1 MVNTT
6 HLSLRPQGWQGDTR
20 AIILLALPLILTNF
34 AHVAL
39 TTIDVVVLGMLGT
52 LEIAAGGLA
61 IALFNQLRT
70 TGTGLVTGVSNLV
83 AEAHV
88 RGEHQRVRDLLVA
101 GLFWATICGVGF
113 TIALLLLERP
123 LVWLGQD
130 AQVAAQAIQFLVIA
144 APGLLPCLWFQT
156 LRHFTVGLKH
166 PGPLLAITLVS
177 IVLTGGLNYAL
188 VFGHFGLPAMGLQ
201 GVALTTSIVFL
212 LSFLMFLALVLL
224 NRTLAPYFAWS
235 GLRWSSDAVKAVWR
249 LGLPIAGTYAS
260 EAGFFSV
267 LTLLIGTLG
276 QEALAAQTVLNQIIY
291 IVFMVS
297 AGISHAASIHISE
310 ACGAAHFARARRL
323 GFLGL
328 ALGVA
333 AMLVVA
339 VPYMVAPSAIVALF
353 ISADQHANAATL
365 ALATSGLLIAVVLQ
379 IFDASQNIGN
389 GILRGTGDTA
399 APFRISLLGYW
410 LVGLPCAYLLG
421 SVTGYGI
428 YGVWAGQTIG
438 LAVTAALLIAAFHK
452 RVARLA
458 QQAVPTTPTQV
469 ATGET

>member
-1 MVNTT
+1 MVTKAET
-6 HLSLRPQGWQGDTR
+6 GTPRSRWWRGDVL
-20 AIILLALPLILTNF
+20 AILLLALPLILTNF

-39 TTIDVVVLGMLGT
+39 TTIDIVVLGRLGT
-52 LEIAAGGLA
+52 LELAAGGLA

-70 TGTGLVTGVSNLV
+70 TGTGLVTGLSNLV
-83 AEAHV
+83 AEAHA

-101 GLFWATICGVGF
+101 GFFWATVCGVMF
-113 TIALLLLERP
+113 AIALLLLERP

-130 AQVAAQAIQFLVIA
+130 AQVAAMATRFLLIA

-156 LRHFTVGLKH
+156 LRHFTVGLKY
-166 PGPLLAITLVS
+166 PGPLLVITLIC
-177 IVLTGGLNYAL
+177 IVLTAGLNYGL
-188 VFGHFGLPAMGLQ
+188 VFGQFGLPALGLQ

-212 LSFLMFLALVLL
+212 LSFLMFLAVVLN
-224 NRTLAPYFAWS
+224 NRILAPHVAWP
-235 GLRWSSDAVKAVWR
+235 GLRWSPDAIKAVWR

-276 QEALAAQTVLNQIIY
+276 REALAAQTVLNQIIY
-291 IVFMVS
+291 IVFMIS

-310 ACGAAHFARARRL
+310 ACGVADYARARRL

-333 AMLVVA
+333 AMLAVA
-339 VPYMVAPSAIVALF
+339 VPYVLVPDAIVALF
-353 ISADQHANAATL
+353 ISADHRANATTL
-365 ALATSGLLIAVVLQ
+365 ALAASGLLIAIVLQ

-399 APFRISLLGYW
+399 GPFRISLLGYW

-421 SVTGYGI
+421 VTLGYGI
-428 YGVWAGQTIG
+428 YGVWIGQTIG
-438 LAVTAALLIAAFHK
+438 LAATATLLLASFRK
-452 RVARLA
+452 RVGCLAR
-458 QQAVPTTPTQV
+458 QAEYVTP
-469 ATGET
+469 AANPL